1 MVSYKY
7 VLRRVMPLTSNVVGI
22 YGLPRF
28 GCLGIL
34 LCHPALMLK
43 ATAAAI
49 ITVLSN
55 RSDILACR

>member
-1 MVSYKY
+1 
-7 VLRRVMPLTSNVVGI
+7 MPLTSNVVGI